1 MCPDSQLCKL
11 ANAKKHQD
19 THKHQVA
26 VRFAKKRKS
35 LKKGEDT
42 VPHES
47 FNFPGSEMHLDGSFD
62 MNDGIWPCNEEDY
75 GKCMSL
81 IVRCDDD
88 TPAMIC
94 SVDPT
99 TFKITDDLAE
109 KHISELILKLDE
121 WTVNMSTYNFWPKGE
136 EIAQT
141 DGIFGIMLNEDED
154 ELDEPDDC
162 TSVFASHI
170 QY

>member
-1 MCPDSQLCKL
+1 
-11 ANAKKHQD
+11 
-19 THKHQVA
+19 
-26 VRFAKKRKS
+26 
-35 LKKGEDT
+35 
-42 VPHES
+42 
-47 FNFPGSEMHLDGSFD
+47 MHLDGSFD
-62 MNDGIWPCNEEDY
+62 MNDGIWPCKEEDY

-88 TPAMIC
+88 MPAMIG

-99 TFKITDDLAE
+99 TFKITDDPAE
-109 KHISELILKLDE
+109 KQISELISKLDE
-121 WTVNMSTYNFWPKGE
+121 WTVYMSTYNFWPKGE
-136 EIAQT
+136 EIART

-162 TSVFASHI
+162 MSVFASHI